1 MTVVPTSARVLAAL
15 ATAVCLWPLVTV
27 TMTFGVGGSILHVI
41 AAVSAAACAV
51 PVFYRE
57 QGPFRIACAAAG
69 AVVAV
74 ASLPLLFVGSLAAV
88 GLGGWSVFLVFLFP
102 TAAIP
107 ALIAAFQRARG
118 RQFGLV
124 AAAFGWFAAVASV
137 AGWVLTVSFVAAWH
151 LPA

>member
-1 MTVVPTSARVLAAL
+1 MPTSARVQAAL
-15 ATAVCLWPLVTV
+15 AAVVCLWPLVTV
-27 TMTFGVGGSILHVI
+27 TVMFGVSGSILHVI
-41 AAVSAAACAV
+41 AAVSAVACAV
-51 PVFYRE
+51 PVFRRE
-57 QGPFRIACAAAG
+57 PGAFRIACAAAG

-74 ASLPLLFVGSLAAV
+74 ASAPLLFVGSLAAV

-107 ALIAAFQRARG
+107 ALVAAFQRARG
-118 RQFGLV
+118 RRYGLV

-137 AGWVLTVSFVAAWH
+137 AGWVLTVSFAAAWD